1 MSRAGFSRFLFFTRI
16 HPVCPPQGIS
26 FSHSWQFPEAPDI
39 FDSFKHEPPEYRT
52 KVRRLA
58 ASPDTPIT
66 VVRIHYVKAG
76 CEPQFEAEL
85 KQHMDE
91 FTAIPANL
99 GISIFRPGKYHD
111 GVYRIVYKF
120 ASQKELDRWHTSPT
134 YLAWLAIEKN
144 LTIAPPRTELLTGL
158 ETWFTLPGQNVLKP
172 PTKARQAV
180 VTWIAA
186 LPVSII
192 ISLLTGPF
200 LDNQPFLVQKVV
212 FLTLLVVLLTWVVMP
227 LATRIFFRYLYPAE
241 TLPSGAD

>member
-1 MSRAGFSRFLFFTRI
+1 MRHLAESPEE
-16 HPVCPPQGIS
+16 PV
-26 FSHSWQFPEAPDI
+26 
-39 FDSFKHEPPEYRT
+39 
-52 KVRRLA
+52 
-58 ASPDTPIT
+58 T

-85 KQHMDE
+85 KKHMDE

-120 ASQKELDRWHTSPT
+120 SSRKELDQWHASQT
-134 YLAWLAIEKN
+134 YLAWLATEKQ
-144 LTIAPPRTELLTGL
+144 LTIAPPRTELLSGL
-158 ETWFTLPGQNVLKP
+158 ETWFALPGQQNVLKP

-192 ISLLTGPF
+192 ISIITGPF
-200 LDNQPFLVQKVV
+200 LDAEPFLVQKAV
-212 FLTLLVVLLTWVVMP
+212 FVTLLVILLTWAVMP
-227 LATRIFFRYLYPAE
+227 LAARLFFRYLYPVE
-241 TLPSGAD
+241 TLPAGADRE

>member
-1 MSRAGFSRFLFFTRI
+1 VT
-16 HPVCPPQGIS
+16 Q
-26 FSHSWQFPEAPDI
+26 
-39 FDSFKHEPPEYRT
+39 
-52 KVRRLA
+52 LA
-58 ASPDTPIT
+58 ATPDAPIT

-85 KQHMDE
+85 KKHMDE

-120 ASQKELDRWHTSPT
+120 ASQAELDRWHASPT
-134 YLAWLAIEKN
+134 YLSWLATEKD

-180 VTWIAA
+180 VTWVAA

-192 ISLLTGPF
+192 ISILTGPF
-200 LDNQPFLVQKVV
+200 LDAEPLIIQKAV
-212 FLTLLVVLLTWVVMP
+212 FVALLVILLTWVVMP
-227 LATRIFFRYLYPAE
+227 LATRLFFRYLYPAE
-241 TLPSGAD
+241 TLPAGAEQSG

>member
-1 MSRAGFSRFLFFTRI
+1 
-16 HPVCPPQGIS
+16 
-26 FSHSWQFPEAPDI
+26 
-39 FDSFKHEPPEYRT
+39 
-52 KVRRLA
+52 VRRLA
-58 ASPDTPIT
+58 ESPDAPIT

-76 CEPQFEAEL
+76 CESQFEAEL
-85 KQHMDE
+85 KKHMAT

-120 ASQKELDRWHTSPT
+120 ASQKELDKWHASPT
-134 YLAWLAIEKN
+134 YLSWMATEKD
-144 LTIAPPRTELLTGL
+144 LTIAPPRTELLSGL

-192 ISLLTGPF
+192 ISILTGPF
-200 LDNQPFLVQKVV
+200 LDSEPLVIQKAV
-212 FLTLLVVLLTWVVMP
+212 FIALLVVLLTWVVMP
-227 LATRIFFRYLYPAE
+227 LATRLFFRYLYPAE
-241 TLPSGAD
+241 TLSAGAD